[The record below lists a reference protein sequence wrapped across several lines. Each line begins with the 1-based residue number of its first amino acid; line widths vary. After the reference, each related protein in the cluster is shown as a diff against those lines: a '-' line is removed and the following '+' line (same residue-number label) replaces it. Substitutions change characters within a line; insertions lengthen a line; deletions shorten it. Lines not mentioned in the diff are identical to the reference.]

1 MRPSGPVLAALVA
14 LAHGSLFWDA
24 GPVDDDYICY
34 RFAAS
39 LAEGRGFAW
48 VGTEQAEGFTVPL
61 WVGLHALGHL
71 AGLEPTVLS
80 RLLGVLASA
89 AAAWV
94 VGDTWRAGAAR
105 GSGAR
110 TGALLAA
117 GPAWL
122 LALTPAL
129 AFHANA
135 GLGTS
140 LQALLLALHAR
151 ALLACGPGRA
161 GWAAGWPLALACLLR
176 QEAAL
181 FVLPLLARPWRRVA
195 VLPLAALVGWTGFR
209 LVWFGRWLP
218 LTWSAKK
225 LPLTEDLAYGLRY
238 LVDDLPILGS
248 LVLGALALVS
258 LRGAAQGDQGAQGA
272 HAAQRPL
279 AAGFLLHL
287 AYVLA
292 VGGDHMAWSRYL
304 VPAYPVGLLLGA
316 RLLAGRPPALAL
328 GLTAAVAVGLQAV
341 WLPLGA
347 PLGRAE
353 ARFLDQ
359 QAFEQRWVRIGR
371 WMRAAAPEGT
381 RLATSPIG
389 ALGWESGL
397 EVLDLLGL
405 VHDHALGV
413 PPDLDGVG
421 VKGHH
426 RSATAWVLAERPEWV
441 LLGNG
446 VRIEGRLE
454 VNPWERGLVQDPRFV
469 AGYRR
474 AEVPLEG
481 EAPFDLFV
489 RRDQPLPVGG
499 SWLSP

>member
-1 MRPSGPVLAALVA
+1 MRSLGPALAALVA
-14 LAHGSLFWDA
+14 LAYAALFWGA

-48 VGTEQAEGFTVPL
+48 MGTEQAEGFTVPL
-61 WVGLHALGHL
+61 WVALHALGQL
-71 AGLEPTVLS
+71 AGLEPSVLS
-80 RLLGVLASA
+80 RVVGTLASA

-94 VGDTWRAGAAR
+94 VGQTWAAAAR
-105 GSGAR
+105 GRDRRR
-110 TGALLAA
+110 TGGLLAA
-117 GPAWL
+117 GPAWI

-151 ALLACGPGRA
+151 ALLACGSGRPH
-161 GWAAGWPLALACLLR
+161 WRTGWPLAVACLLR

-181 FVLPLLARPWRRVA
+181 FVLPLLVRRWRA
-195 VLPLAALVGWTGFR
+195 AAILPLAALAGWTGFR
-209 LVWFGRWLP
+209 LLWFGRWLP

-225 LPLTEDLAYGLRY
+225 LPLAEDLAYGLRY

-248 LVLGALALVS
+248 LVLALLALPGLRAAAPGAL
-258 LRGAAQGDQGAQGA
+258 
-272 HAAQRPL
+272 RPL
-279 AAGFLLHL
+279 AAGYLLHL
-287 AYVLA
+287 IYVLA

-304 VPAYPVGLLLGA
+304 IPAYPVGLLLA
-316 RLLAGRPPALAL
+316 AWFLAGRAHGLAL
-328 GLTAAVAVGLQAV
+328 SVAAGLAMAAALQAV
-341 WLPLGA
+341 WLPLGP
-347 PLGRAE
+347 PLRSAE

-359 QAFEQRWVRIGR
+359 EHFEQRWVRIGR
-371 WMRAAAPEGT
+371 WMRTEAPQGT

-405 VHDHALGV
+405 VHEHALRV
-413 PPDLDGVG
+413 QPDLEGVS

-454 VNPWERGLVQDPRFV
+454 VNPWERGLVQDPRF
-469 AGYRR
+469 AQGYRR
-474 AEVPLEG
+474 AEVPLPSD
-481 EAPFDLFV
+481 APFDLFI
-489 RRDQPLPVGG
+489 RRDHPLPPGA